1 MGLFGVEIA
10 VVNKWH
16 EPHQEVYHGVNEH
29 IA

>member
-1 MGLFGVEIA
+1 MVRFGVEIA
-10 VVNKWH
+10 VVHKRH